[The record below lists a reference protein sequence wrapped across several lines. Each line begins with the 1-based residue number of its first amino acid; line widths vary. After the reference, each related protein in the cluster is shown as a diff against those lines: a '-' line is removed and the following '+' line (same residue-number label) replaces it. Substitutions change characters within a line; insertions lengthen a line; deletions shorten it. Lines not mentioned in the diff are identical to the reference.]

1 MVLSRL
7 YYSIDWCEYIV
18 EMVVVLTYCC
28 CCTPGYF
35 CSDKSN
41 EIRVYHQASKRSKT
55 TLSTETGLL
64 VWVRNQL
71 LDTPKPMTS
80 EQMHN
85 TMHHAVNGK
94 ANTTSVLDLMRVL
107 VKNKQYMKFMEEKY
121 GKDFVKTLEALKK
134 ADAQLVSALSSLPS
148 SPSTI
153 VDGLKKAVT
162 KCERDLVKAVKD
174 AMKKVVKG

>member
-1 MVLSRL
+1 M
-7 YYSIDWCEYIV
+7 
-18 EMVVVLTYCC
+18 
-28 CCTPGYF
+28 
-35 CSDKSN
+35 
-41 EIRVYHQASKRSKT
+41 
-55 TLSTETGLL
+55 STETGLL

-174 AMKKVVKG
+174 AMKKTVVKVKG